1 MKSDPHLED
10 GHLASKHGGE
20 VGWLLAL
27 NHPHLSTGCH
37 QHQRLHL
44 NRSASKSLVKFDCP
58 QGSGALLVLTG
69 VRSQPIVDYVAVLL
83 AIAAKQQELAL
94 IKDYY

>member
-27 NHPHLSTGCH
+27 NHP
-37 QHQRLHL
+37 HL